1 MTHYTYND
9 ERFLIMISELF
20 KNTMADIGELLAFA
34 LFIGGAL
41 GAAIG
46 LLVYVIRNIKEIK
59 EEEKNDS
66 KEGHMARTRAK
77 YKVSAQEVSIDC
89 CGLSFLTICG
99 THINGAY
106 AVFPGYGVSAEL
118 SVNDVSYNKKRI
130 FEALRRSGDSWLPD
144 SDDALREM
152 SGELSE
158 VITTLLNGE
167 VD

>member
-1 MTHYTYND
+1 
-9 ERFLIMISELF
+9 MISELF

-46 LLVYVIRNIKEIK
+46 LFVYVIRNIKEIK

-130 FEALRRSGDSWLPD
+130 FETLRRSGDSCLPD
-144 SDDALREM
+144 SDDALRQM

-158 VITTLLNGE
+158 VITILLNGE
-167 VD
+167 ED